1 MVFYCF
7 ITKSSCFWDV
17 WRSSRELKGLKF
29 FVERLNSI
37 LLPPQGM
44 FWGCGGRLRLLE
56 DINDQRMQ
64 KWYNFHPK
72 VTYNSSALS
81 SNIILKLILRLLE
94 VIWDCLRSF
103 EVILLCKS
111 LVEGVSDIKLSLCIR
126 QLDLLCL
133 YFHEHVIEAKVEAE
147 KSKWSKWFIFEIR
160 CE

>member
-1 MVFYCF
+1 MGCLKEFKRAQRTQIFCGEVKFNT
-7 ITKSSCFWDV
+7 IAT
-17 WRSSRELKGLKF
+17 SRNVL
-29 FVERLNSI
+29 RL
-37 LLPPQGM
+37 
-44 FWGCGGRLRLLE
+44 WRLLE
-56 DINDQRMQ
+56 AINDQRMQ

-133 YFHEHVIEAKVEAE
+133 YFHEHVFKAKVEATRGCWMLLVSILLHRSNLTVWE
-147 KSKWSKWFIFEIR
+147 STNLWVS
-160 CE
+160 